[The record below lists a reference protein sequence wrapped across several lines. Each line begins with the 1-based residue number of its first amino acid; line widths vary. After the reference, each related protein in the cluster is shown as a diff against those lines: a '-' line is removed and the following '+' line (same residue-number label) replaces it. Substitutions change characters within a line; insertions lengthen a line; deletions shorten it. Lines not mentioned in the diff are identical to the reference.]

1 MKKYSL
7 LRAVALGIAT
17 LMTAA
22 SLFSCTPSDDGDTG
36 KGPKK
41 PDLDKVSLEHVY
53 KVNYLDAEIDR
64 NSWIQSAISV
74 GEDTFLIGS
83 YYKETFVPFEN
94 VDETA
99 EGEVTNDGGAV
110 TLPAGA
116 LAKTA
121 ENAVVDIIETDIA
134 IDSDG
139 DGIADDD
146 VAEDVPVDETQ
157 GTWEYE
163 NGIRLL
169 KISPD
174 GKVEKV
180 RDFVN
185 TYETDEAAKRSTFI
199 NYNTLVPT
207 EGGKVWAL
215 INDGFDDWSDEQNY
229 QYESNNRL
237 VLYTPDWQEEVSVN
251 VQEALKPTLD
261 EENKNRNIYID
272 RFFLTPGGD
281 IIVYG
286 NNLIAVLD
294 GTGKLLHHGR
304 LDENMWINSF
314 VQLRNGD
321 VVGMS
326 YAYDNTTMRDERKIV
341 RINPETAGIDVIG
354 DMPFANA
361 YNIFPAGED
370 NKVLV
375 NNQSSL
381 FVYDLVT
388 GELTEEINWLNSDL
402 NGNRVSVLSG
412 LADGSVLISESSRN
426 YDSMKLARLTEV
438 GDKVEKYVVNFA
450 SVYLDDNMTEAIISF
465 NKQNE
470 EYRIV
475 YNDYSV
481 YNTEDDYEAGIK
493 QLNNDIIA
501 GKIPDLMSLD
511 GLDFDVYASKGLLY
525 DINLLMNKDESFNR
539 ADYLENILEA
549 TTVGGK
555 LYSIIPNF
563 TIQTLVGKKSIVGDR
578 MSWTMEDL
586 KKVMAEYPDAV
597 VFGTLTKQDVLNN
610 FTRLSLDKYID
621 TENGSCSFDS
631 PEFVS
636 VLELINSFPEEIDW
650 DKYYENMTEEDYML
664 EELQYLENR
673 TLLSYVYIS
682 RFNYPYQA
690 RMFGEEVSYVGFP
703 VPEGI
708 GSAISP
714 STELAISA
722 KTKGMDIAWA
732 FVKYLLSE
740 EYQKDTNYTFSINRK
755 VTEDMAKKALE
766 EADKRRQQLAE
777 REEAMGG
784 VIGGS
789 DIAVDMEYAGNG
801 VMVSATPAVAE
812 GTDQSTQ
819 DKLNNLYKER
829 LLTKED
835 ADALMALITS
845 VNSVARS
852 NPEVEKIIT
861 EESAAYFSGQK
872 TAQEVAKTI
881 QSKVFLYVSEGF

>member
-7 LRAVALGIAT
+7 LRAVALGLAA

-22 SLFSCTPSDDGDTG
+22 SLFSCTPSGG
-36 KGPKK
+36 KETKSE
-41 PDLDKVSLEHVY
+41 LDKISLEHVY
-53 KVNYLDAEIDR
+53 KVNYLDADLDE

-83 YYKETFVPFEN
+83 YYKETFVPYE
-94 VDETA
+94 DA
-99 EGEVTNDGGAV
+99 GDAADGEAVSGGVAV

-116 LAKTA
+116 LARDV
-121 ENAVVDIIETDIA
+121 AVIETEIA
-134 IDSDG
+134 IDSNG

-146 VAEDVPVDETQ
+146 VAEDVQVDEPQ
-157 GTWEYE
+157 KGTWEYE

-174 GKVEKV
+174 GKVEKI

-237 VLYTPDWQEEVSVN
+237 VLYSADWQEEVSVN
-251 VQEALKPTLD
+251 IQEALKPTLD
-261 EENKNRNIYID
+261 EGNKNRNIYID
-272 RFFLTPGGD
+272 RFFLAPNGD

-294 GTGKLLHHGR
+294 GTGKLLRHGR

-326 YAYDNTTMRDERKIV
+326 YAYDNATMRDERKIV
-341 RINPETAGIDVIG
+341 KINTETAGLDVIG

-361 YNIFPAGED
+361 YNIFPASEE

-375 NNQSSL
+375 NNQFSL
-381 FVYDLVT
+381 FVYDLLT

-402 NGNRVSVLSG
+402 NGNRVSVLAG
-412 LADGSVLISESSRN
+412 LSDESVLISENSRN
-426 YDSMKLARLTEV
+426 YESVKLARLTEV

-481 YNTEDDYEAGIK
+481 YNTEEDYEAGIK

-501 GKIPDLMSLD
+501 GKIPDLISLD
-511 GLDFDVYASKGLLY
+511 GLDFDIYASKGLLY

-539 ADYLENILEA
+539 ADYFENILEA
-549 TTVGGK
+549 STVGGK

-563 TIQTLVGKKSIVGDR
+563 TIETIIGKKSVVGDR

-586 KKVMAEYPDAV
+586 KKVMTEYPNAV
-597 VFGTLTKQDVLNN
+597 VFGTMTKQEVLNN
-610 FTRLSLDKYID
+610 FTRLSLGKYID
-621 TENGSCSFDS
+621 TETGSCSFDS

-650 DKYYENMTEEDYML
+650 NKYYEDMTEEDYRN

-673 TLLSYVYIS
+673 TLLAYTYLS

-690 RMFGEEVSYVGFP
+690 RMFGEEVSYIGFP
-703 VPEGI
+703 VPDGI

-714 STELAISA
+714 TTELAISA
-722 KTKGMDIAWA
+722 KTKGMDIAWE
-732 FVKYLLSE
+732 FIKFLISE
-740 EYQKDTNYTFSINRK
+740 EYQKETSYAFSINRK
-755 VTEDMAKKALE
+755 VTEDMAKEALE
-766 EADKRRQQLAE
+766 EADKRRQQLAQQ
-777 REEAMGG
+777 EENGMN
-784 VIGGS
+784 V
-789 DIAVDMEYAGNG
+789 NG
-801 VMVSATPAVAE
+801 VMLPAVPE
-812 GTDQSTQ
+812 GTDQSSQ
-819 DKLNNLYKER
+819 DKLDSLYRER

-835 ADALMALITS
+835 ADALMALVKS

-852 NPEVEKIIT
+852 NPEIQKIIT
-861 EESAAYFSGQK
+861 EEAAAYFSGQK

-881 QSKVFLYVSEGF
+881 QSKAFLYVSEGY